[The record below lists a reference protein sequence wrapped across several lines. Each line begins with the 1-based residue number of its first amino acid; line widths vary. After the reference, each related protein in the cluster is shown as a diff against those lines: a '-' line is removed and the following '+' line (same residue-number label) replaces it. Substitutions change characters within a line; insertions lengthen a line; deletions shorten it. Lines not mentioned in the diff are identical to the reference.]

1 MKLLTLWLALAFLT
15 LIPGAFAQAP
25 TPALSGDWTGTLNT
39 GGPALRLVLHFAP
52 KPDGSLTATF
62 DSPDQGAMGLPF
74 SAAKVTGQVV
84 HLEAA
89 SIGGSF
95 DGTLDTAGKTLTGHW
110 MQGGASLPLTLTR
123 TNQTSAAPTLAAP
136 TLDRPQEPRP
146 PFPYTARDVTFPGGA
161 AGVTLAGTLTT
172 PPGAGPFPAVVLIA
186 GSGRV
191 DRNETGFGHKIF
203 LLLADTLT
211 RRGIAVLRY
220 DKRGVSKSTG
230 SYALATT
237 ADFATDA
244 DAAVNFLKMQAVIAP
259 KRIGLLG
266 HSEGGV
272 IAPLV
277 ASEHPADVAFV
288 VLLAGPGMIGEK
300 ILLAQQVLAGKAE
313 GATDADLQKN
323 ATVSKKVFDLDAQE
337 PNPAV
342 FQAKAQ
348 KIILAALTPEDK
360 VEVGD
365 PIQFAQKQIH
375 TFLSPWFRYF
385 LTYDPRPALQKTRC
399 PVLALDGSKDVQVPP
414 AEDLAAIGSALK
426 AGGNK
431 NVTIRELPNL
441 NHLFQTC
448 TTGSPSEY
456 AKITE
461 TMAPVV
467 LTTIGDW
474 IVAQGR

>member
-1 MKLLTLWLALAFLT
+1 MKRLALFLT
-15 LIPGAFAQAP
+15 LAVLALMPAAFAQTP
-25 TPALSGDWTGTLNT
+25 PALSGDWTGALNVGGTTLH
-39 GGPALRLVLHFAP
+39 LVCHFTP
-52 KPDGSLTATF
+52 KPDGTLTAAF

-74 SAAKVTGQVV
+74 SAAKVTGQAV
-84 HLEAA
+84 HLEAV

-95 DGTLDTAGKTLTGHW
+95 DGTLDTAGKTLAGTW
-110 MQGGASLPLTLTR
+110 KQGGASLPLTLTK
-123 TNQTSAAPTLAAP
+123 TDKAPV
-136 TLDRPQEPRP
+136 LDRPQEPHP
-146 PFPYTARDVTFPGGA
+146 PFPYTAREVTFPGGA
-161 AGVTLAGTLTT
+161 AGVTLAGTLTL
-172 PPGAGPFPAVVLIA
+172 PPGTGPFPAVVLIA

-191 DRNETGFGHKIF
+191 DRDETGFGHKIF

-230 SYALATT
+230 RYALATT
-237 ADFATDA
+237 ADFAADA
-244 DAAVNFLKMQAVIAP
+244 DAAVNFLKTQAAINP
-259 KRIGLLG
+259 NKIGLLG

-277 ASEHPADVAFV
+277 ASAHPADIAFV

-360 VEVGD
+360 KEVGD
-365 PIQFAQKQIH
+365 PVQFAQKQIH

-385 LTYDPRPALQKTRC
+385 LTYDPRPALEKTHC

-426 AGGNK
+426 SGGNK
-431 NVTIRELPNL
+431 DVTIRELPNL

-456 AKITE
+456 AKIPE
-461 TMAPVV
+461 TMAPIA

-474 IVAQGR
+474 IVAETR

>member
-1 MKLLTLWLALAFLT
+1 MKLLTLWLAFTFLM
-15 LIPGAFAQAP
+15 LMPGAFAEAP
-25 TPALSGDWTGTLNT
+25 TPALSGDWTGSLSVSGTTLH
-39 GGPALRLVLHFAP
+39 LVMHFAP
-52 KPDGSLTATF
+52 KPDGTLAATF

-74 SAAKVTGQVV
+74 SAAKVTGQAV

-95 DGTLDTAGKTLTGHW
+95 DGTLDTAGKTLTGNW
-110 MQGGASLPLTLTR
+110 KQGGGTLPLTLTK
-123 TNQTSAAPTLAAP
+123 TDHVPTP
-136 TLDRPQEPRP
+136 DRPQEPHP
-146 PFPYTARDVTFPGGA
+146 PFPYAVRDVTFPGGA
-161 AGVTLAGTLTT
+161 VGVTLAGTLTL
-172 PPGAGPFPAVVLIA
+172 PPGTGPFPAVVLIA

-191 DRNETGFGHKIF
+191 DRDETGFGHKIF

-237 ADFATDA
+237 ADFAADA
-244 DAAVNFLKMQAVIAP
+244 DAAVNFLKTQAVTDP

-277 ASEHPADVAFV
+277 ASAHPADIAFV

-313 GATDADLQKN
+313 GATDADIQKN

-360 VEVGD
+360 KEVGD
-365 PIQFAQKQIH
+365 PVQFAQKQIH

-385 LTYDPRPALQKTRC
+385 LTYDPRPALEKTRC

-414 AEDLAAIGSALK
+414 AEDLALIGQALLT
-426 AGGNK
+426 GGNTD
-431 NVTIRELPNL
+431 VTIRELPNL

-448 TTGSPSEY
+448 TTGSPLEY
-456 AKITE
+456 AKIPE
-461 TMAPVV
+461 TMAPVA

-474 IVAQGR
+474 IAAETH

>member
-1 MKLLTLWLALAFLT
+1 MKLLTVWLTIALLALM
-15 LIPGAFAQAP
+15 PSAFAETP
-25 TPALSGDWTGTLNT
+25 TPALSGDWIGSLSVSGTTLH
-39 GGPALRLVLHFAP
+39 LVMHFTP
-52 KPDGSLTATF
+52 KPDGTFAATF

-74 SAAKVTGQVV
+74 SAAKVTGQAV

-95 DGTLDTAGKTLTGHW
+95 DGTLDTAGKTLTGKW
-110 MQGGASLPLTLTR
+110 KQGGASLPLTLTK
-123 TNQTSAAPTLAAP
+123 TDHAPA
-136 TLDRPQEPRP
+136 LDRPQEPHP
-146 PFPYTARDVTFPGGA
+146 PFPYTVRDVTFPGGA
-161 AGVTLAGTLTT
+161 AGVTLAGTLTL

-191 DRNETGFGHKIF
+191 DRDETAFGHKIF

-237 ADFATDA
+237 ADFAADA
-244 DAAVNFLKMQAVIAP
+244 DAAVNFLKTQSVIDP
-259 KRIGLLG
+259 KKIGLLG

-272 IAPLV
+272 VAPLV

-348 KIILAALTPEDK
+348 KIILAALTPKDK
-360 VEVGD
+360 AEVGD
-365 PIQFAQKQIH
+365 PVQFAQKQLH

-414 AEDLAAIGSALK
+414 AEDLAAIGSALST
-426 AGGNK
+426 GGNV
-431 NVTIRELPNL
+431 NITIRELPNL

-456 AKITE
+456 AKIPE
-461 TMAPVV
+461 TMAPIA

-474 IVAQGR
+474 VAAQTR

>member
-1 MKLLTLWLALAFLT
+1 MKLFLRLMLTLTALLALLPA
-15 LIPGAFAQAP
+15 AFAQAP
-25 TPALSGDWTGTLNT
+25 PQALSGDWTGSLDVGGTTLH
-39 GGPALRLVLHFAP
+39 LVCHFTP
-52 KPDGSLTATF
+52 KPDGTLAATF
-62 DSPDQGAMGLPF
+62 DSPDQGAMGLVF
-74 SAAKVTGQVV
+74 SAAKVAGQAV

-95 DGTLDTAGKTLTGHW
+95 DGTLDAPGKMLTGTW
-110 MQGGASLPLTLTR
+110 KQGGASLPLTLTK
-123 TNQTSAAPTLAAP
+123 TDKVPA
-136 TLDRPQEPRP
+136 LDRPQEPHP

-161 AGVTLAGTLTT
+161 AGVTLAGTLTL

-191 DRNETGFGHKIF
+191 DRDETAFGHKIF

-230 SYALATT
+230 SYAVATT
-237 ADFATDA
+237 ADFAADA
-244 DAAVNFLKMQAVIAP
+244 DAAVNFLKTQAVIDP
-259 KRIGLLG
+259 KRIGLVG

-277 ASEHPADVAFV
+277 ASEHPADIAFV
-288 VLLAGPGMIGEK
+288 VLLAGPGMSGEK
-300 ILLAQQVLAGKAE
+300 ILLAQQVLTGKAE
-313 GATDADLQKN
+313 GATDADIQKN

-365 PIQFAQKQIH
+365 PVQFAQKQIH

-385 LTYDPRPALQKTRC
+385 LTYNPAPALRATHC
-399 PVLALDGSKDVQVPP
+399 PVLALDGSQDVQVPP
-414 AEDLAAIGSALK
+414 AEDLAAISAALK
-426 AGGNK
+426 SGGNTD
-431 NVTIRELPNL
+431 VTIKELPRL

-456 AKITE
+456 AKISE
-461 TMAPVV
+461 TMAPVA

-474 IVAQGR
+474 ITAQTGAKR